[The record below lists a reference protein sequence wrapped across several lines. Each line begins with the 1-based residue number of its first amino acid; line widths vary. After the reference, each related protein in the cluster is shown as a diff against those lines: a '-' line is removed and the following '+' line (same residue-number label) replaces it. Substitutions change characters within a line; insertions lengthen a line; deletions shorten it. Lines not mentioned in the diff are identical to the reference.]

1 MSRIGRMPITVPS
14 GVEVSITGQSVAVK
28 GPKGSLAIAVPAPI
42 QVSQADGVITVARP
56 NEERVTRSL
65 HGLSRSLVANM
76 VTGVTTGYS
85 LTINIVG
92 VGYRVAEKGKD
103 LEFQLG
109 YSHPINFPAPEG
121 ISYKVESPTKLIIN
135 GIDKQLVGETAAKIK
150 KLRKADPYKGKG
162 LRLEAELRSAR
173 AQRRTRVLVVLS
185 VFVRRFQA
193 HHHVHA

>member
-1 MSRIGRMPITVPS
+1 MSRIGRMPIAVPS
-14 GVEVSITGQSVAVK
+14 GVEVSITGQNVAVK
-28 GPKGSLAIAVPAPI
+28 GPKGSLAVAVPAPI
-42 QVSQADGVITVARP
+42 QVTQADGVITVARP

-65 HGLSRSLVANM
+65 HGLSRTLVANL
-76 VTGVTTGYS
+76 VEGVTTGYS

-121 ISYKVESPTKLIIN
+121 ISYKVESPTKLIIS

-162 LRLEAELRSAR
+162 LRLEGEA
-173 AQRRTRVLVVLS
+173 
-185 VFVRRFQA
+185 VRRKA
-193 HHHVHA
+193 GKAGKK

>member
-1 MSRIGRMPITVPS
+1 MSRIGRMPIAVPS
-14 GVEVSITGQSVAVK
+14 GVEISITGQNIAVK
-28 GPKGSLAIAVPAPI
+28 GPKGSLALAVPAPI

-65 HGLSRSLVANM
+65 HGLSRTLVANM
-76 VTGVTTGYS
+76 VEGVTNGYS

-109 YSHPINFPAPEG
+109 YSHVINFPAPEG
-121 ISYKVESPTKLIIN
+121 ITYKVESPTKLHIS

-162 LRLEAELRSAR
+162 LRLEGEVI
-173 AQRRTRVLVVLS
+173 RRK
-185 VFVRRFQA
+185 A
-193 HHHVHA
+193 GKAGKK

>member
-14 GVEVSITGQSVAVK
+14 GVEVTIAGQSVSAK
-28 GPKGSLAIAVPAPI
+28 GPKGSLSLTVAEPI
-42 QVSQADGVITVARP
+42 KVSQAEGVITVARP
-56 NEERVTRSL
+56 NDERMVRSL
-65 HGLSRSLVANM
+65 HGLSRTLVAN
-76 VTGVTTGYS
+76 VIEGVTNGYS

-109 YSHPINFPAPEG
+109 YSHNILFPAPEG
-121 ISYKVESPTKLIIN
+121 ITYKVESPTKLIIN

-162 LRLEAELRSAR
+162 LRLEGEK
-173 AQRRTRVLVVLS
+173 
-185 VFVRRFQA
+185 VRRKA
-193 HHHVHA
+193 GKAGKK

>member
-14 GVEVSITGQSVAVK
+14 GVEVTINGQHVSAK
-28 GPKGSLAIAVPAPI
+28 GPKGTLALTVAEPI
-42 QVSQADGVITVARP
+42 KVSQADGVITVARP
-56 NEERVTRSL
+56 NDERMVRSL
-65 HGLSRSLVANM
+65 HGLSRTLVAN
-76 VTGVTTGYS
+76 VIEGVTNGYS

-109 YSHPINFPAPEG
+109 YSHVINFPAPEG
-121 ISYKVESPTKLIIN
+121 ISYKVESPTKLHIS

-162 LRLEAELRSAR
+162 LRLEGEK
-173 AQRRTRVLVVLS
+173 
-185 VFVRRFQA
+185 VRRKA
-193 HHHVHA
+193 GKAGKK

>member
-14 GVEVSITGQSVAVK
+14 GVEISITGQNVAVK

-65 HGLSRSLVANM
+65 HGLSRTLVANM
-76 VTGVTTGYS
+76 VEGVTNGYS

-121 ISYKVESPTKLIIN
+121 ITYKVESPTKLIIS
-135 GIDKQLVGETAAKIK
+135 GIDKQLVGETAAKVK

-162 LRLEAELRSAR
+162 LRLEGE
-173 AQRRTRVLVVLS
+173 V
-185 VFVRRFQA
+185 VRRKA
-193 HHHVHA
+193 GKAGKK

>member
-1 MSRIGRMPITVPS
+1 MSRIGRMPIAVPS
-14 GVEVSITGQSVAVK
+14 GVEISIIGQNVAVK

-65 HGLSRSLVANM
+65 HGLSRTLVANM
-76 VTGVTTGYS
+76 VHGVTTGYS

-121 ISYKVESPTKLIIN
+121 ITYKVESPTKLIIS
-135 GIDKQLVGETAAKIK
+135 GIDKQLVGETAAKVK

-162 LRLEAELRSAR
+162 LRLEGE
-173 AQRRTRVLVVLS
+173 V
-185 VFVRRFQA
+185 VRRKA
-193 HHHVHA
+193 GKAGKK

>member
-56 NEERVTRSL
+56 DEERVTRSL

-121 ISYKVESPTKLIIN
+121 ISYKVESPTKLIVS

-162 LRLEAELRSAR
+162 LRLEGEA
-173 AQRRTRVLVVLS
+173 
-185 VFVRRFQA
+185 VRRKA
-193 HHHVHA
+193 GKAGKK

>member
-1 MSRIGRMPITVPS
+1 MSRIGRMPIAVPS
-14 GVEVSITGQSVAVK
+14 GVEISITGQNVAVK

-65 HGLSRSLVANM
+65 HGLSRTLVANM
-76 VTGVTTGYS
+76 VEGVTNGYS

-109 YSHPINFPAPEG
+109 YSHPISFPAPEG
-121 ISYKVESPTKLIIN
+121 ITYKVESPTKLVIS
-135 GIDKQLVGETAAKIK
+135 GIDKQLVGETAAKVK

-162 LRLEAELRSAR
+162 LRLEGEVI
-173 AQRRTRVLVVLS
+173 RRK
-185 VFVRRFQA
+185 A
-193 HHHVHA
+193 GKAGKK

>member
-76 VTGVTTGYS
+76 VEGVTTGYS
-85 LTINIVG
+85 LIINIVG
-92 VGYRVAEKGKD
+92 VGYRVAERARILNSSSATATQFFSQPQK
-103 LEFQLG
+103 
-109 YSHPINFPAPEG
+109 
-121 ISYKVESPTKLIIN
+121 ESPTKLN
-135 GIDKQLVGETAAKIK
+135 QQL
-150 KLRKADPYKGKG
+150 
-162 LRLEAELRSAR
+162 S
-173 AQRRTRVLVVLS
+173 
-185 VFVRRFQA
+185 
-193 HHHVHA
+193 

>member
-1 MSRIGRMPITVPS
+1 MSRIGRMPIAVPS
-14 GVEVSITGQSVAVK
+14 GVEVSITGQNVAVK

-42 QVSQADGVITVARP
+42 QVSQAEGVITVARP

-65 HGLSRSLVANM
+65 HGLSRTLVANM
-76 VTGVTTGYS
+76 VEGVTNGYS

-121 ISYKVESPTKLIIN
+121 ITYKVESPTKLIIS
-135 GIDKQLVGETAAKIK
+135 GIDKQLVGETAAKVK

-162 LRLEAELRSAR
+162 LRLEGEVI
-173 AQRRTRVLVVLS
+173 RRK
-185 VFVRRFQA
+185 A
-193 HHHVHA
+193 GKAGKK

>member
-14 GVEVSITGQSVAVK
+14 GVEVSITGQNVAVK

-42 QVSQADGVITVARP
+42 QVSQAEGVITVARP

-65 HGLSRSLVANM
+65 HGLSRTLVANM
-76 VTGVTTGYS
+76 VHGVTTGYS

-121 ISYKVESPTKLIIN
+121 ITYKVESPTKLIIS
-135 GIDKQLVGETAAKIK
+135 GIDKQLVGETAAKVK

-162 LRLEAELRSAR
+162 LRLEGEVI
-173 AQRRTRVLVVLS
+173 RRK
-185 VFVRRFQA
+185 A
-193 HHHVHA
+193 GKAGKK

>member
-1 MSRIGRMPITVPS
+1 MSRIGRMPIAVPS
-14 GVEVSITGQSVAVK
+14 GVEVSITGQNVAVK
-28 GPKGSLAIAVPAPI
+28 GPKGSLAVAVPAPI
-42 QVSQADGVITVARP
+42 QVTQADGVITVARP

-76 VTGVTTGYS
+76 VEGVTTGYS

-121 ISYKVESPTKLIIN
+121 ITYKVESPTKLIIS
-135 GIDKQLVGETAAKIK
+135 GIDKQLVGETAAKVK

-162 LRLEAELRSAR
+162 LRLEGE
-173 AQRRTRVLVVLS
+173 V
-185 VFVRRFQA
+185 VRRKA
-193 HHHVHA
+193 GKAGKK

>member
-1 MSRIGRMPITVPS
+1 MSRIGRMPIAVPS
-14 GVEVSITGQSVAVK
+14 GVEISITGQNVAVK

-76 VTGVTTGYS
+76 VEGVTTGYS

-121 ISYKVESPTKLIIN
+121 ISYKVESPTKLFIN

-162 LRLEAELRSAR
+162 LRLEGE
-173 AQRRTRVLVVLS
+173 V
-185 VFVRRFQA
+185 VRRKA
-193 HHHVHA
+193 GKAGKK

>member
-85 LTINIVG
+85 LTINLVG

-121 ISYKVESPTKLIIN
+121 ISYKVESPTKLIVS

-162 LRLEAELRSAR
+162 LRLEGEA
-173 AQRRTRVLVVLS
+173 
-185 VFVRRFQA
+185 VRRKA
-193 HHHVHA
+193 GKAGKK

>member
-1 MSRIGRMPITVPS
+1 MSRIGRMPIAVPS
-14 GVEVSITGQSVAVK
+14 GVEVSINGQTVAVK
-28 GPKGSLAIAVPAPI
+28 GPKGSLTLAVPAPI

-65 HGLSRSLVANM
+65 HGLSRTLVANL
-76 VTGVTTGYS
+76 VEGVTTGYS

-109 YSHPINFPAPEG
+109 YSHVINFPAPEG
-121 ISYKVESPTKLIIN
+121 ITYKVESPTKLIIS

-162 LRLEAELRSAR
+162 LRLEGEK
-173 AQRRTRVLVVLS
+173 
-185 VFVRRFQA
+185 VRRKA
-193 HHHVHA
+193 GKAGKK

>member
-1 MSRIGRMPITVPS
+1 MSRIGRMPIAVPS
-14 GVEVSITGQSVAVK
+14 GVEISITGQNIAVK
-28 GPKGSLAIAVPAPI
+28 GPKGSLALAVPAPI

-65 HGLSRSLVANM
+65 HGLSRTLVANM
-76 VTGVTTGYS
+76 VEGVTNGYS

-109 YSHPINFPAPEG
+109 YSHPITFPAPEG
-121 ISYKVESPTKLIIN
+121 ITYKVESPTKLIIS
-135 GIDKQLVGETAAKIK
+135 GIDKQLVGETAAKVK

-162 LRLEAELRSAR
+162 LRLEGEVI
-173 AQRRTRVLVVLS
+173 RRK
-185 VFVRRFQA
+185 A
-193 HHHVHA
+193 GKAGKK

>member
-1 MSRIGRMPITVPS
+1 MSRIGRMPIAVPS
-14 GVEVSITGQSVAVK
+14 GVEVSITGQNVAVK

-42 QVSQADGVITVARP
+42 QVSQAEGVITVARP

-65 HGLSRSLVANM
+65 HGLSRTLVANM
-76 VTGVTTGYS
+76 VTGVTTGYT
-85 LTINIVG
+85 LTIDIVG

-109 YSHPINFPAPEG
+109 YSHPITFPAPEG
-121 ISYKVESPTKLIIN
+121 ITYKVESPTKLHIT

-162 LRLEAELRSAR
+162 LRLEGE
-173 AQRRTRVLVVLS
+173 V
-185 VFVRRFQA
+185 VRRKA
-193 HHHVHA
+193 GKAGKK

>member
-14 GVEVSITGQSVAVK
+14 GVEISITGQNVAVK

-42 QVSQADGVITVARP
+42 QVSQAEGVITVARP
-56 NEERVTRSL
+56 NEERTTRSL
-65 HGLSRSLVANM
+65 HGLSRTLVANM

-85 LTINIVG
+85 LIINIVG

-109 YSHPINFPAPEG
+109 YSHPILFLAPEG
-121 ISYKVESPTKLIIN
+121 ITYKVESPTRLIIS

-162 LRLEAELRSAR
+162 LRLEGE
-173 AQRRTRVLVVLS
+173 V
-185 VFVRRFQA
+185 VRRKA
-193 HHHVHA
+193 GKAGKK